1 VLLSDPRV
9 CAVPVR
15 DVGEPLTE
23 LDESFGHS
31 HALVRASVARR
42 LVLAR
47 DELPQ
52 GVGLRVIAGYRTA
65 AAQRAII
72 SSYAAGLRIAHPAIG
87 AAELERLTSR
97 FVAPLAVA
105 PHVAGAAAD
114 LTLVDSAGRELDLG
128 TPVDA
133 TPEQSE
139 GACYFD
145 APQVSGLAQANRD
158 LLAARRARSVRAVVD
173 PPLRCGEPRRG
184 ALSGLVRDAVEEPQE
199 LVIDIVVEVEFPG
212 GRPAKH
218 GVHRAP
224 PSGSS
229 VVRYLSS
236 SSFVARVLAKQN
248 PVTALQLFDGMLR
261 RCPPDLLDV
270 TLIP

>member
-145 APQVSGLAQANRD
+145 APQVSRLAQANRD
-158 LLAARRARSVRAVVD
+158 LLARV
-173 PPLRCGEPRRG
+173 LRG
-184 ALSGLVRDAVEEPQE
+184 AGLVNYPTEWWHWSYGDRYWA
-199 LVIDIVVEVEFPG
+199 LMTG
-212 GRPAKH
+212 APAALY
-218 GVHRAP
+218 GP
-224 PSGSS
+224 
-229 VVRYLSS
+229 
-236 SSFVARVLAKQN
+236 VASDRVA
-248 PVTALQLFDGMLR
+248 G
-261 RCPPDLLDV
+261 
-270 TLIP
+270 

>member
-1 VLLSDPRV
+1 MRDANARSARGLAGPGGTGEADALPLARGLLSWGGARWGAASPETPVLLSDPEV
-9 CAVPVR
+9 SAVPVR
-15 DVGEPLTE
+15 DCGEPLAA
-23 LDESFGHS
+23 LGESFGPS
-31 HALVRASVARR
+31 PALVRASVARR

-47 DELPQ
+47 DELPR
-52 GVGLRVIAGYRTA
+52 GVGLRVVAGYRTA

-105 PHVAGAAAD
+105 PHVAGAAVD

-145 APQVSGLAQANRD
+145 APKVSRQARANRE
-158 LLAARRARSVRAVVD
+158 LL
-173 PPLRCGEPRRG
+173 
-184 ALSGLVRDAVEEPQE
+184 
-199 LVIDIVVEVEFPG
+199 
-212 GRPAKH
+212 
-218 GVHRAP
+218 
-224 PSGSS
+224 
-229 VVRYLSS
+229 
-236 SSFVARVLAKQN
+236 ARVLRGAGLVN
-248 PVTALQLFDGMLR
+248 YPTEWWHWSYGDRYWALMTGAPAALYGPVAADR
-261 RCPPDLLDV
+261 VAR
-270 TLIP
+270 